1 MLIIDKQTRSNT
13 LYIRIQRGFDTNI
26 NTSFL
31 QNLYDVLGNDVVD
44 EDEKP
49 FVASKEVVK
58 PQRSTKKSGI
68 PPKADKTK
76 ARKNRAPKFT
86 GNDAGLKHAN
96 KNRSVEGPRV
106 TRRKGG
112 KSKQDDR
119 HSKTGRSE
127 TAKAQKSKLGDEARA
142 QVEADEDVKE
152 ERKENAEEEEEEED
166 TTQYRGFEDYF
177 KEVKQQRESLAAHPK
192 VSAKPEDIPAE
203 ELIVKKEEFL
213 IAPTSTKKVRSRAR
227 KEKKVLD
234 IDITVAPEN
243 ADGFDPNRRGDRRG
257 GRGGRGD
264 RGDRRGPRSDRSDRG
279 DRRSP
284 RGGRGGRGG
293 RSFRGRGSRAPRPSR
308 DAAKSAKPASKPA
321 SKSANKSVNKLTEEN
336 FPSL

>member
-1 MLIIDKQTRSNT
+1 M
-13 LYIRIQRGFDTNI
+13 
-26 NTSFL
+26 
-31 QNLYDVLGNDVVD
+31 LGNDVVD

-58 PQRSTKKSGI
+58 PQKSTKKSGV
-68 PPKADKTK
+68 PPKADKSK

-86 GNDAGLKHAN
+86 GNEAGLKHTN

-127 TAKAQKSKLGDEARA
+127 TSKAERSKLGDEASA
-142 QVEADEDVKE
+142 QIEGEQDAKHEKAQD
-152 ERKENAEEEEEEED
+152 EEEQEEEED

-192 VSAKPEDIPAE
+192 VSAKPEDIPAD

-213 IAPTSTKKVRSRAR
+213 IAPTSTKKLRSRAR

-243 ADGFDPNRRGDRRG
+243 ADGFDPNHRGDRRGPRADRGDRRG

-264 RGDRRGPRSDRSDRG
+264 R
-279 DRRSP
+279 

-293 RSFRGRGSRAPRPSR
+293 RSSRGRGPRAPRSSM
-308 DAAKSAKPASKPA
+308 DAAKSAKPAKPA
-321 SKSANKSVNKLTEEN
+321 SKSASKPVNKLTEEN